1 MSFSAQPR
9 PETPQHERAS
19 QGAIIVLATI
29 PPQTHN
35 GNTKVPNRSESNF
48 PRTTPHTID
57 LVCPWWN
64 NRYDEKAFSPARSI
78 KTGGSQEYPPF
89 IPIFSMMSVRRS
101 LVQTKSGWWGR
112 PRVVWYIGRIGAL
125 CCPCWSSVGSL
136 SKAHLIPKS
145 KRSRR
150 GDTWFVGLLSSRPRL
165 RNRPFVPITH
175 IQVIPASFLSL
186 NDILDAACL

>member
-1 MSFSAQPR
+1 MWRVISIQDPEWSRLFRCASPWVFTKLGLFSKRQREIFSREVPTSGMSFSAQPR

-29 PPQTHN
+29 PAQTHN

-89 IPIFSMMSVRRS
+89 IPIFSKGVRS
-101 LVQTKSGWWGR
+101 
-112 PRVVWYIGRIGAL
+112 
-125 CCPCWSSVGSL
+125 
-136 SKAHLIPKS
+136 
-145 KRSRR
+145 
-150 GDTWFVGLLSSRPRL
+150 
-165 RNRPFVPITH
+165 
-175 IQVIPASFLSL
+175 
-186 NDILDAACL
+186 